1 MSAARPTP
9 PLLIAHRGSPARAP
23 ENTLASLARAVE
35 EGAHTIEC
43 DVRLARDGVPV
54 LMHDATL
61 QRTTDRSGYV
71 AAHTHAELAAA
82 DAGAWFDVAFMGCRI
97 PTLEEVL
104 SWRPHDVRMMLELKR
119 GGLGVHT
126 ARDLAEAVV
135 ARIHAADAVRAVIVT
150 SFSHAVLRA
159 VRALDEDI
167 ELGQLQY
174 GPAIKVGLVRRLE
187 RVRASW
193 YIRSVRTVGAADV
206 RDMHAVGIRV
216 AVYTANTARD
226 VRHALECGVDAII
239 TNELPFVRSILQ
251 VGQ

>member
-1 MSAARPTP
+1 VSAARPTP
-9 PLLIAHRGSPARAP
+9 HLLIAHRGSPARAP

-35 EGAHTIEC
+35 EGASCIEC
-43 DVRLARDGVPV
+43 DVRLSRDGVPV

-71 AAHTHAELAAA
+71 SAHTHAELAEA
-82 DAGAWFDVAFMGCRI
+82 DAGAWFDASFAGSGI
-97 PTLEEVL
+97 PTLEDVL
-104 SWRPHDVRMMLELKR
+104 VWRPMQVRMMLELKR

-126 ARDLAEAVV
+126 TRDLAEAVV
-135 ARIHAADAVRAVIVT
+135 ARIHAASAVREVIVT

-159 VRALDEDI
+159 VRTLDGEI

-187 RVRASW
+187 RVRAAW

-206 RDMHAVGIRV
+206 RDMHAAGIRV

-239 TNELPFVRSILQ
+239 TNELPFVRSLLQ
-251 VGQ
+251 DWQ